1 MFTLLNVDL
10 SDGGI
15 YACEAK
21 NQASR
26 LIRWPSGTGYLILFR
41 GKVISK
47 LEVHLCTIQTT
58 HTKKSLLPTEGPF
71 RIVLQ

>member
-26 LIRWPSGTGYLILFR
+26 LIISSIRWPSGTGYLILFR
-41 GKVISK
+41 GKVIFK
-47 LEVHLCTIQTT
+47 LEVHMCTVQTT
-58 HTKKSLLPTEGPF
+58 LK
-71 RIVLQ
+71 